1 MVEVA
6 AARLQVS
13 LTRLCVSVVAV
24 LACLALAPA
33 PAPAGRLVVTGH
45 DIDLHCSGHFEQ
57 CHFVDV
63 ALRYVRA
70 GSPNPSLPVLII
82 DRPDLDVSRALD
94 STFGLGGVPIV
105 IVDPRTEEFTA
116 LPLDPG
122 AFSAIFVA
130 SDSTCGGCNL
140 NEYDSTPDSD
150 ALNARAADI
159 TSFYNGGGGL
169 IVGSGANH
177 GDGDPATGA
186 DTYYSFLPLPAL
198 GVAVAPPF
206 SLTQAGRDL
215 GLTDGSGGTSDDI
228 NCCETHNSFA
238 LPEPGSALTVAETDS
253 QGSAETLIADG
264 TISERR
270 FVAPRFLANDV
281 ITLPSSKKCL
291 SRRSFPIRIAAP
303 RGVTIKE
310 ALVFVNGKKVD
321 TVTGERLKAPV
332 NLKGLPKG
340 RYTVRIVVNSAN
352 GRQIVS
358 TRKYRT
364 CAKKK
369 KKKKAKKSAAGR

>member
-1 MVEVA
+1 MIEVVA
-6 AARLQVS
+6 AHLQV
-13 LTRLCVSVVAV
+13 LLARLCVLIVAG
-24 LACLALAPA
+24 LACLALAPSA
-33 PAPAGRLVVTGH
+33 AQAGRLVVTGH
-45 DIDLHCSGHFEQ
+45 DIDFHCGGLFEQ

-70 GSPNPSLPVLII
+70 GSPNPGLPVLIL
-82 DRPDLDVSRALD
+82 DRPDLKVIRAFD
-94 STFGLGGVPIV
+94 ATFGLGGVPHQ
-105 IVDPRTEEFTA
+105 IVDPRTEEFTS

-130 SDSTCGGCNL
+130 SDLTCGGCDL
-140 NEYDSTPDSD
+140 NEVDSTPDSD
-150 ALNARAADI
+150 AILARAGEI
-159 TSFYNGGGGL
+159 TAFYNGGGGL

-177 GDGDPATGA
+177 GDGNPATGA
-186 DTYYSFLPLPAL
+186 DTYYSFLPLPAV
-198 GVAVAPPF
+198 GVAVTAPF
-206 SLTQAGRDL
+206 RLTQAGRDF

-238 LPEPGSALTVAETDS
+238 QPEPGSALVVAETDS
-253 QGSAETLIADG
+253 QNFAETLIADG

-270 FVAPRFLANDV
+270 FVAPRFVANDV
-281 ITLPSSKKCL
+281 IALPSSKKCL
-291 SRRSFPIRIAAP
+291 SKRSFPIRISAP
-303 RGVTIKE
+303 RGVTIKD

-321 TVTGERLKAPV
+321 TVSGERLKAPV

-340 RYTVRIVVNSAN
+340 RYTVRIVVNSTS

-364 CAKKK
+364 CAKKIK
-369 KKKKAKKSAAGR
+369 KKKKTTAKR